1 MQCKVITCD
10 GATYSLPQLLSWQ
23 LLRTDGDGC
32 DGFCV
37 CFAADAKTDGWL
49 AKAVKFSASEGNRQV
64 FCGIVDDYELELGSQ
79 GTRCTLSGRGMA
91 GRLLDNEVRPA
102 EYQQAYLSMILE
114 RYVHAYGISSK
125 AVSLPPLSLFSV
137 PLGTSCWNVLRGFC
151 INAGGRPPWCS
162 ADGVVQVATQYPYTG
177 KGFTEEQLLSA
188 TYCNC
193 RYGVISRQLHITPE
207 GTVFTATND
216 AFIAIGGSAQKV
228 RYRAGSTLSCN
239 YRSPNAQI
247 ADSRTQQFR
256 LKLELPGNF
265 LAEPNTWVSAT
276 VPTLGISGNF
286 RVCQCL
292 SEGRGKGVTCT
303 LILSRV

>member
-1 MQCKVITCD
+1 MQCKVITYD
-10 GATYSLPQLLSWQ
+10 GATHSLPPLLSWQ

-49 AKAVKFSASEGNRQV
+49 AKAVKFSVFEGNRQV
-64 FCGIVDDYELELGSQ
+64 FCGIVDDYELELSDRGK
-79 GTRCTLSGRGMA
+79 RCTLSGRGMA
-91 GRLLDNEVRPA
+91 GRLLDNEVKPA
-102 EYQQAYLSMILE
+102 EYQQAYLPMILE

-125 AVSLPPLSLFSV
+125 AVSLSPLSLFSV

-151 INAGGRPPWCS
+151 INAGAKPPWCS
-162 ADGVVQVATQYPYTG
+162 ADGVVQVATKYPSTG
-177 KGFTEEQLLSA
+177 VAFTDKQLMAAS
-188 TYCNC
+188 YCNC
-193 RYGVISRQLHITPE
+193 RYGVISKQLQITPE

-216 AFIAIGGSAQKV
+216 AFTAIGGNVQKV

-239 YRSPNAQI
+239 YRSPAAQI
-247 ADSRTQQFR
+247 AASRTQQFR
-256 LKLELPGNF
+256 LKLELAGNF
-265 LAEPNTWVSAT
+265 LAEPNTWVT
-276 VPTLGISGNF
+276 VTVSTLGISGAF

-292 SEGRGKGVTCT
+292 SEGSDRGITCS